1 LNPLN
6 IEIYTDGSCNPERN
20 NGAWASVILFAG
32 GKNILKGEE
41 INTTHNR
48 MELLAVIESI
58 KFCDENRYNGHLI
71 IYSDSQYVCR
81 ITERKDKLKQNQ
93 FITKK
98 GTLLQNAD
106 LVQILIQQIESH
118 TIRFIKVKAH
128 QKEDSDASKYN
139 NQVDQLSRN
148 LVRQKDKI

>member
-1 LNPLN
+1 MD
-6 IEIYTDGSCNPERN
+6 IEIYTDGSCNTEHN
-20 NGAWASVILFAG
+20 NGAWASVIINAG
-32 GKNILKGEE
+32 EKVVCKGEE

-58 KFCDENRYNGHLI
+58 KFCNEKQYSGQII

-81 ITERKDKLKQNQ
+81 IPERMEKLKKNH
-93 FITKK
+93 FITSK

-118 TIRFIKVKAH
+118 SIRFVKVKAH
-128 QKEDSDASKYN
+128 QKTFNDSSKYN
-139 NQVDQLSRN
+139 NLVDQISRK
-148 LVRQKDKI
+148 LVRQKRKN